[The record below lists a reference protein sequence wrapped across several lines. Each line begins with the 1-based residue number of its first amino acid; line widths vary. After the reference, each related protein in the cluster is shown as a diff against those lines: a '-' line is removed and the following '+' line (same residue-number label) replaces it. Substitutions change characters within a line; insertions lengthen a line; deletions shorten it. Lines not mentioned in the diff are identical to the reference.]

1 MKSKDIIWILLFL
14 IIPTICSTLG
24 TALYEIVVN
33 HSLNIQNALTNT
45 LKIPVVLFVMLSCIS
60 VLMIIYI
67 IIHVFKKNEI
77 SEEDTTL
84 ITLEKDEVDKIKD
97 TNSELQAEV
106 KLLQGEIDLLNKK
119 IDDYKSIEDLVLT
132 ILEEK
137 SDSTIK
143 EITDIIIFQGV
154 NVSKEDITYA
164 ISKLQNSKPP
174 KIISGWTTGKLRKC

>member
-1 MKSKDIIWILLFL
+1 
-14 IIPTICSTLG
+14 
-24 TALYEIVVN
+24 
-33 HSLNIQNALTNT
+33 
-45 LKIPVVLFVMLSCIS
+45 
-60 VLMIIYI
+60 MIIYI

-119 IDDYKSIEDLVLT
+119 IDDYKSIEYLVLT